1 MHAMLL
7 MPFREEFNNIHDTIK
22 DAIGDTA
29 EFFRKAGDGIPRA
42 KELAEISPDRVD
54 YGHGAEV
61 ILTDLKKRILSAEIC
76 IVDLSGLNQNVIWEF
91 GFVHA
96 LEKSAI
102 VITQQVATELP
113 FDLQQFR
120 VLVYDRND
128 LKQSLRGPLTK
139 ALIDVLQKAPERT
152 SFPEDL
158 SHAQTLAMATSAPT
172 YFLDSEFRIRFM
184 NHAARLLFFTGQY
197 QPISDVT
204 GVGLDEFLISQ
215 KSSLLN
221 LPQIQR
227 NLYLQGE
234 QLKTSD
240 TPSPCHFEEIQF
252 RSKMFGDMTLHKAG
266 LAVRDPATGRINGW
280 VVTFNIAEFAR
291 PEASEE
297 FHRQYT
303 AVVEYEFT
311 APEDTTSQK
320 ASPPKSPA
328 DLAWTD
334 AKACVPLS
342 EEPRS
347 FTYHWARGYGEKKAC
362 FDYALTTMFRD
373 QRRYGLK
380 SVRYLP
386 EWFFDFDRT
395 EYLIVEDRGIRV
407 AVCRITLSLDISPYL
422 PGNSIL
428 RDAADTANPESFADV
443 GAYFH
448 EILTSPERRVLVSEC
463 LGIIMNNSETNGCPF
478 QYVQVPSQFKEIYKG
493 FGFIEA
499 GTPFVCEGWADF
511 RWVPMLVSPFWLT
524 GDQTPPSKSKA
535 TLAPQPP
542 TSEYITRIVQNYRD
556 PPITDASF

>member
-22 DAIGDTA
+22 DAIADA
-29 EFFRKAGDGIPRA
+29 AQFFRNAGDDVPRA
-42 KELAEISPDRVD
+42 KELAAISPDRVD

-172 YFLDSEFRIRFM
+172 YFLDAEFRIRFM
-184 NHAARLLFFTGQY
+184 NHAARLLFFTGQN
-197 QPISDVT
+197 QPVSDVT
-204 GVGLDEFLISQ
+204 GKALDEFLISQ
-215 KSSLLN
+215 KSALLN

-234 QLKTSD
+234 QLRTSES
-240 TPSPCHFEEIQF
+240 PPPCHFEEIQF
-252 RSKMFGDMTLHKAG
+252 RSKMFGDLTLHKAG

-280 VVTFNIAEFAR
+280 VVTFNIAEFAK
-291 PEASEE
+291 PEASEA

-311 APEDTTSQK
+311 APEDPGYQRASSLK
-320 ASPPKSPA
+320 SPP
-328 DLAWTD
+328 DLTWTD
-334 AKACVPLS
+334 TRAKNPLP
-342 EEPRS
+342 EGPRS
-347 FTYHWARGYGEKKAC
+347 FTYHWARGYAEKKAC
-362 FDYALTTMFRD
+362 FDYALTTMLRD

-395 EYLIVEDRGIRV
+395 EYLIVEDRGICV
-407 AVCRITLSLDISPYL
+407 AVCRITLSLDMSPYL
-422 PGNSIL
+422 PGSSIL
-428 RDAADTANPESFADV
+428 QDAADTANPESFADV

-463 LGIIMNNSETNGCPF
+463 LGIIMNISETNGCPF

-499 GTPFVCEGWADF
+499 GTSFVCEGWADF

-524 GDQTPPSKSKA
+524 GDQSPPSKSKISS
-535 TLAPQPP
+535 APQIPTNEHTARIIQHYMNPP
-542 TSEYITRIVQNYRD
+542 VTET
-556 PPITDASF
+556 F